1 MVSDDEEELE
11 VLDDEREQEEEG
23 EELDDGEGGGGVDD
37 DEDEED
43 EEGQDEFEDDGFIVE
58 GDEEEEEPEEE
69 EDRDDDEERHK
80 KKKRRKR
87 ESFELDDD
95 DYELLLDNNVKVARK
110 ADSKKFKRLKKAR
123 RDTDAGHSGFSD
135 EDEFSGSR
143 KGGRTAEE
151 QVKHTL
157 FGDDD
162 GGPVEDMPEEDEQLE
177 GDDVDLVDEDDMAD
191 FIVSEDDMDADGVPV
206 RRVDKKKKKH
216 RQAPGVLSS
225 SLQEAHD
232 IFGDVSEL
240 LDMRRKTLERDRYD
254 ESGEWNERRLEH
266 EFEPIILAERYMT
279 DKDDR
284 IREVDIPERM
294 QISEE
299 STGPPPTDADFIE
312 DEAKWIKKHLE
323 SGQVHGLVNI
333 TFRDEMEYHIRNF
346 LNFTHVQKLD
356 LPYIAMYR
364 KEDIFSLLKD
374 PETGE
379 DVSHDKPALK
389 WHKVLWAVQDLDR
402 KWLLL
407 QKRKTALQGYYNK
420 RFEEESRRVYDET
433 RLRLN
438 QQLFESIIG
447 ALRDA
452 ESEREVDDVD
462 LKFNLHFPP
471 GEAGVDEGQY
481 RRPKRKSFY
490 SICNKAGLWEVASKF
505 GYSSEQF
512 GAQISLLEGVEEPED
527 PKETPEEVAS
537 NFICA
542 MFDSPQAVLKGAR
555 HMAAV
560 EISCEPRVKKHF
572 RSNYFDNAVVTTTP
586 TSDGNVVIDAFHQFA
601 GVKWLRNKPLNKFED
616 AQWLLIQKAEE
627 EKLLQVTIKWP
638 EENLKKMITDLETLY
653 TSFGVSKL
661 AQLWNEQRK
670 LILQDAIYNYILPAL
685 EKEARMLLAT
695 RAKSWLLMDY
705 GKHLW
710 DKVSVAPYQRKES
723 DINSDDE
730 AAPRVMACC
739 WGFGKPPTTFV
750 MLDSFGEIVDVL
762 EAGSISLRS
771 QNVTDQQRKKHDQ
784 QNLLKFMTEHQP
796 QVVVLGAVSLSC
808 TRLKDDIYEIVFKM
822 VEENPRDVGHE
833 MDGLSVFYGDE
844 SLPRLY
850 ENSRISSDQIPGHP
864 GIVRRAAALGR
875 YLQNPLAMVANLCGP
890 GREVLSWKISSLESF
905 LNADEKYGMVE
916 QIMVDVTNQ
925 VGLDLNL
932 AANHHWLFA
941 PLQFISGLG
950 PRKAASLQRSLGR
963 AGAIVTRKDLLT
975 AHGLGRKVFIS
986 AAGFLRIRRSG
997 LAVSTS
1003 QFVDILDDTRI
1014 HPESYALAQEMAKDI
1029 YREIVGDD
1037 NLDDDDAVE
1046 MAIENLRDRPSALK
1060 SFNVDAYAKDTDRLS
1075 KVETLHAIKLELIQG
1090 FQDWRKAYE
1099 EPNQDEEF
1107 YMISGETDATLG
1119 EGRTV
1124 QATVR
1129 RVQPQRAICA
1139 LESGLTGMLSR
1150 EDFSD
1155 DWRDSDL
1162 TEKLHEGEI
1171 LTCKIKA
1178 ILKNRYQV
1186 VLTCRD
1192 NDMRNIGNQNV
1203 ETLDPYYHE
1212 DRSSVPSEKDK
1223 ARRDKELAKKH
1234 FKSRMIVH
1242 PRFQNITAD
1251 DAMELLADKDP
1262 GESVIRPSSRG
1273 PSYLT
1278 LTLKVY
1284 DGVFAHKDI
1293 IEGGKDHKDIT
1304 SLLRIGKTLKIGEDT
1319 FEDLDEVMDRYVDP
1333 LVTHLKAMLNY
1344 RKFRKGTKAEVDEL
1358 LRIEKLN
1365 NPSRIVYSFGISHEH
1380 PGTFI
1385 LTYIRSSNPHHEYIG
1400 LYPKGFK
1407 FRKRMFD
1414 NIDRLVAYFQRHIDD
1429 PIHES
1434 PSIRSVA
1441 AMVPM
1446 RSPANGGSS
1455 GGGGWGGSG
1464 SNDGGWRGSS
1474 DRDHSRGRN
1483 DYRNGGRDGHPSGAP
1498 RPYEGGGRG
1507 RGRGRGGRGSYHGN
1521 RDGGSRDGGD
1531 SSYGSK
1537 WSSDNKDGGHGSK
1550 WGSDNNKEGN
1560 SGSWGSFPGAKVQ
1573 NAPGEEAFPGGWG
1586 SSGGGGSSS
1595 GAWGDSGSG
1604 GGGRG
1609 GSSSWGGT
1617 GGDAGNDAGWGSGSK
1632 SNSKGWSDSGGGGG
1646 GGW

>member
-1 MVSDDEEELE
+1 MGGRAVVSDDEEELD
-11 VLDDEREQEEEG
+11 LQDDEREQDEEG
-23 EELDDGEGGGGVDD
+23 EELDDGEGGGGGGDDD
-37 DEDEED
+37 DEDEDD
-43 EEGQDEFEDDGFIVE
+43 EEGQDEFENDGFIVD
-58 GDEEEEEPEEE
+58 GDEEEEEPEEEE
-69 EDRDDDEERHK
+69 EDRDDDEERHR
-80 KKKRRKR
+80 KKRKKKR

-95 DYELLLDNNVKVARK
+95 DYELLLDNNVKVPRK
-110 ADSKKFKRLKKAR
+110 ETKKLKRLKKAR
-123 RDTDAGHSGFSD
+123 RDADVGHSGLSD
-135 EDEFSGSR
+135 EDEFDGAGR
-143 KGGRTAEE
+143 GGRTAEE
-151 QVKHTL
+151 QVKRSL

-162 GGPVEDMPEEDEQLE
+162 GGPVEDIPEDDEQVEEEDP
-177 GDDVDLVDEDDMAD
+177 DLNDEDDMAD
-191 FIVSEDDMDADGVPV
+191 FIVDEDEVDDDGMPI
-206 RRVDKKKKKH
+206 RRKPQKKKKH
-216 RQAPGVLSS
+216 RQAPGVPSS
-225 SLQEAHD
+225 ALQEAHD
-232 IFGDVSEL
+232 IFGDVEEL
-240 LDMRRKTLERDRYD
+240 LDMRRRLNLERDGYD
-254 ESGEWNERRLEH
+254 DSGQWKDRGLEH

-284 IREVDIPERM
+284 MREIDVPERL
-294 QISEE
+294 QIFEE
-299 STGPPPTDADFIE
+299 STGPPPTDNEFIE
-312 DEAKWIKKHLE
+312 AETKWIKKQLE
-323 SGQVHGLVNI
+323 SGQIPGLANV
-333 TFRDEMEYHIRNF
+333 TFGEEVEDHIRNF

-364 KEDIFSLLKD
+364 KEDIYSLLKD

-379 DVSHDKPALK
+379 DVSHDKPALRR
-389 WHKVLWAVQDLDR
+389 HKVLWVVYDSDR

-407 QKRKTALQGYYNK
+407 QKRKSALHGYYNK

-433 RLRLN
+433 RLGLN
-438 QQLFESIIG
+438 RQLFETIIE
-447 ALRDA
+447 ALRLA

-462 LKFNLHFPP
+462 SKFNLHFPP

-481 RRPKRKSFY
+481 RRPKRKSLY
-490 SICNKAGLWEVASKF
+490 SICNKAGLWEVGSKF
-505 GYSSEQF
+505 GYNSEQF
-512 GAQISLLEGVEEPED
+512 GRLITLEIKLDEPED
-527 PKETPEEVAS
+527 PKETPEDVAS
-537 NFICA
+537 NFTCA

-555 HMAAV
+555 HMASV

-572 RSNYFDNAVVTTTP
+572 RSIYFDNAVVSTCP
-586 TSDGNVVIDAFHQFA
+586 TSDGNVVIDAFHQFS

-627 EKLLQVTIKWP
+627 EKLLQVTIKMP
-638 EENLKKMITDLETLY
+638 EENLKKLLTESEDQYLNC
-653 TSFGVSKL
+653 GVSKL

-670 LILQDAIYNYILPAL
+670 LILQDAIFNFILPTL
-685 EKEARMLLAT
+685 EKEARMWLT
-695 RAKSWLLMDY
+695 SRAKTWLLMDY
-705 GKHLW
+705 GEHLW
-710 DKVSVAPYQRKES
+710 NKVSVAPYQRKES
-723 DINSDDE
+723 DMNSEDE

-739 WGFGKPPTTFV
+739 WGPGKPPTTFV
-750 MLDSFGEIVDVL
+750 MLDSFGEVIDVL

-771 QNVTDQQRKKHDQ
+771 QNVSDQHRKKHDQ
-784 QNLLKFMTEHQP
+784 MNLLKFMTEHQP

-850 ENSRISSDQIPGHP
+850 ENSRISSDQNPGHK
-864 GIVRRAAALGR
+864 GVVRRAVALGR

-890 GREVLSWKISSLESF
+890 GREILSWKLSPLESF
-905 LNADEKYGMVE
+905 LNADEKYAMVE

-925 VGLDLNL
+925 VGIDLNL
-932 AANHHWLFA
+932 AANHDWLFA
-941 PLQFISGLG
+941 PLQFVSGLG
-950 PRKAASLQRSLGR
+950 PRKAASLQRSLAR

-986 AAGFLRIRRSG
+986 AAGFLRVRRSG

-1003 QFVDILDDTRI
+1003 QFVDVLDDTRI

-1029 YREIVGDD
+1029 YTEIVGDD
-1037 NLDDDDAVE
+1037 NFDDDDIE
-1046 MAIENLRDRPSALK
+1046 MAIEHLRDRPSALK
-1060 SFNVDAYAKDTDRLS
+1060 SFSVDAYAKDTDRLS
-1075 KVETLHAIKLELIQG
+1075 KIETLHAIKMELIQG

-1107 YMISGETDATLG
+1107 YMISGETDATLS
-1119 EGRTV
+1119 EGRVV

-1129 RVQPQRAICA
+1129 KVQPQRAMCA
-1139 LESGLTGMLSR
+1139 LESGLTGMLAR

-1155 DWRDSDL
+1155 DWRDCDL
-1162 TEKLHEGEI
+1162 TEKLHEGDI
-1171 LTCKIKA
+1171 LTCKIKS
-1178 ILKNRYQV
+1178 IQKNRYQV
-1186 VLTCRD
+1186 FLTCKE
-1192 NDMRNIGNQNV
+1192 NDMRNIGHPNIENR
-1203 ETLDPYYHE
+1203 DPYYQE
-1212 DRSSVPSEKDK
+1212 DSVSLPSEQDK
-1223 ARRDKELAKKH
+1223 ARKNKELAKKR
-1234 FKSRMIVH
+1234 FKPRMIVH

-1251 DAMELLADKDP
+1251 EAMELLADKEP

-1278 LTLKVY
+1278 LTLKIY

-1304 SLLRIGKTLKIGEDT
+1304 SLLRIGKTLQLGEDT

-1358 LRIEKLN
+1358 LRIEKLD
-1365 NPSRIVYSFGISHEH
+1365 NPARIVYSFGISHEH

-1446 RSPANGGSS
+1446 RSPATGGSS

-1464 SNDGGWRGSS
+1464 GNDAGWRGSS
-1474 DRDHSRGRN
+1474 DRDHLRAGRN

-1507 RGRGRGGRGSYHGN
+1507 RGRGRGRGGRGSYDGT

-1531 SSYGSK
+1531 SSYGWK
-1537 WSSDNKDGGHGSK
+1537 RGSDNRDSGHGSK
-1550 WGSDNNKEGN
+1550 RGSDNNKEGSN
-1560 SGSWGSFPGAKVQ
+1560 SDYRSFPGAKVH
-1573 NAPGEEAFPGGWG
+1573 NAPGEEAFPGGWS
-1586 SSGGGGSSS
+1586 SSGAGGSSS
-1595 GAWGDSGSG
+1595 VG
-1604 GGGRG
+1604 GESSIGGLVE
-1609 GSSSWGGT
+1609 S
-1617 GGDAGNDAGWGSGSK
+1617 GGDARKDSRRGSGSVSGSK
-1632 SNSKGWSDSGGGGG
+1632 SYSDSRGGG